1 MVASALKTLRRDGA
15 LAFSAARGR
24 LMALTPRAP
33 RFVGAYPDH
42 ASALAAVPPG
52 ALAGYDNDAVVEVAF
67 ASMCSVKVWDY
78 PVILW
83 LDRLKR
89 PGLRLLDAGGHM
101 GTKHIAF
108 APLLDVAAFDWT
120 VYDLSAIVRA
130 ARARQAAGKLPGG
143 LRFES
148 DLAAVGGVD
157 LLLASGLL
165 QYLDVPFAAFLDR
178 LPTRPPH
185 IILNKVATRSGA
197 SVTTLEKI
205 GAARVPYQIRDHTGF
220 EAEIVAAGYRVLDQW
235 EIASLSH
242 IIATHPALGPSVS
255 RGYVLERC

>member
-1 MVASALKTLRRDGA
+1 MASALKTLRRDGA

-24 LMALTPRAP
+24 LLALTPRAP
-33 RFVGAYPDH
+33 HFVGAHPDH

-67 ASMCSVKVWDY
+67 ASMCTVKVWDY

-108 APLLDVAAFDWT
+108 APLLDVAAFQWT
-120 VYDLSAIVRA
+120 VYDLPAIVRA
-130 ARARQAAGKLPGG
+130 ARARQAAGRLPDA

-157 LLLASGLL
+157 MLLASGLL

-178 LPTRPPH
+178 LQGKPAH
-185 IILNKVATRSGA
+185 IVLNKVATREGT

-205 GAARVPYQIRDHTGF
+205 GAARVPYQIRDRAGF
-220 EAEIVAAGYRVLDQW
+220 EAEIARAGYTIRDQW
-235 EIASLSH
+235 EIPSLSH
-242 IIATHPALGPSVS
+242 IIATHPALGPSTS
-255 RGYVLERC
+255 RGYVLERA